1 MGAKIRQLEACFR
14 VIENLRLWT
23 IGKKY
28 RLWGHNCFQC
38 NQVSRNRMWWRLRS
52 HSITCRSIRAS
63 SKSKSKMRR
72 KLRDN
77 RLCKINQKNLPK
89 LSKVDPHHDLL
100 LEGLNQEDF
109 VPRRRKNYPSSKRC
123 SKSCSTTTTLAAPQA
138 SPWKTTMWKTTMRWE
153 WSIKTCL
160 TSLRATK
167 LAHQSHHLVLRNTPS
182 ATIQIWLPGSLDLF
196 CIPKSA
202 SIRQFTIRLPKIKA
216 QALQIWTRWACSS
229 QTLM

>member
-23 IGKKY
+23 IGKKF
-28 RLWGHNCFQC
+28 RLWRHNCFQC

-77 RLCKINQKNLPK
+77 RLCKINPKNMPML
-89 LSKVDPHHDLL
+89 LKVDLRHDHL
-100 LEGLNQEDF
+100 LEGLIQEDI
-109 VPRRRKNYPSSKRC
+109 VPRRRKNYPSSRRC

-138 SPWKTTMWKTTMRWE
+138 SPWKTTMWKTTMRWG
-153 WSIKTCL
+153 WSIKICL
-160 TSLRATK
+160 TSLRATN
-167 LAHQSHHLVLRNTPS
+167 LAHQSHHLVLRTLASPRV
-182 ATIQIWLPGSLDLF
+182 
-196 CIPKSA
+196 KSNC
-202 SIRQFTIRLPKIKA
+202 PV
-216 QALQIWTRWACSS
+216 CSS
-229 QTLM
+229 VSKPSSRNMTRHESTWIT